1 MSEYI
6 VDVANDDATYK
17 RVFGKTP
24 GYLLGY
30 PVRERIV
37 RCRDCKYL
45 DTPDWDEVLA
55 AQHGEPPASCMRP
68 DGDGD
73 YMRFEIEPDGFCKWG
88 ERK

>member
-1 MSEYI
+1 MAEYI
-6 VDVANDDATYK
+6 IGNDGDESI
-17 RVFGKTP
+17 
-24 GYLLGY
+24 LDLGEFELRFQE
-30 PVRERIV
+30 RERIV

-55 AQHGEPPASCMRP
+55 AQYGEPPVSCMRP
-68 DGDGD
+68 DGNGD